1 MGSRFSEEEAWEI
14 FKLLPNNLF
23 TSEKSDYQATV
34 QTAVDKYIR
43 EQSATKL
50 KEMWREKTQ
59 TDNPRQWSKKY
70 RTPILCMIPDKDVPA
85 ARAVFG
91 TLNRK
96 QPDTAS
102 IDKAI
107 EYLKRADFFDCLSSQ
122 EERDKAFRENI
133 VKSYSVK
140 YNETG
145 CDKALEKID
154 SMDVADVKQYL
165 KRLIKDNIVIGMEII
180 KGK

>member
-1 MGSRFSEEEAWEI
+1 
-14 FKLLPNNLF
+14 
-23 TSEKSDYQATV
+23 
-34 QTAVDKYIR
+34 
-43 EQSATKL
+43 
-50 KEMWREKTQ
+50 
-59 TDNPRQWSKKY
+59 
-70 RTPILCMIPDKDVPA
+70 MIPDKDVPA

-133 VKSYSVK
+133 VKSYSVMLDDLDEVRSHLMKVMGSEPYDWFGLPEVDKKLKEMAEFK